1 MLIRYL
7 DFTPSVAAPM
17 DCAPTAAIVGR
28 TVAGPGLVL
37 RSYATLRA
45 DGEWV
50 RIGANAYFGERAT
63 VHIAD
68 GTLAAN
74 IGDDVTVGRFALVHA
89 CTVEDRVVVGDTA
102 IVMDDA
108 HVGAGALITAGSLV
122 PPRKRLA
129 GGWIYDGYPATPVRE
144 IGAEELA
151 ATARAIRQRIP
162 STLVTATDLPPLD
175 MGAYA
180 PARDVDAASRPDR
193 SAATRVRRWR
203 MSRRPRSLAGD
214 VTIADDASVYF
225 GCALVAGDGRI
236 AIGPRTNVQDNSLL
250 VTDAARGPLVLGA
263 DVTIGHNVRMGAA
276 TIGDH
281 ALIGM
286 GSQVGDGVVVEEGGC
301 IGARAWVEP
310 GTVIKAGWIWA
321 GRPALRVSRDQAAR
335 SARISSRGE
344 AYVRTR
350 RSLRGVRLRRRAIA
364 GRGARALGLRYRL
377 RRHGAGCR
385 RTRLRPSRRCC
396 RCPSAR
402 RCR

>member
-1 MLIRYL
+1 MLIPYL
-7 DFTPSVAAPM
+7 DFAPSVAAPM
-17 DCAPTAAIVGR
+17 ECAATAAIVGR

-37 RSYATLRA
+37 RAFATLRA

-50 RIGANAYFGERAT
+50 RVGANAYFGERAT

-89 CTVEDRVVVGDTA
+89 CTVESRVVVGDTA

-122 PPRKRLA
+122 PPRKRLP

-144 IGAEELA
+144 IGAAELA
-151 ATARAIRQRIP
+151 EAAAAVRHRVP
-162 STLVTATDLPPLD
+162 SALVTASDLPPLD
-175 MGAYA
+175 MAAFA
-180 PARDVDAASRPDR
+180 PAGDGDAAAEHPERR
-193 SAATRVRRWR
+193 LHRAAAAYVAPTALVT
-203 MSRRPRSLAGD
+203 GD
-214 VTIADDASVYF
+214 VSVADDASVYF

-250 VTDAARGPLVLGA
+250 VTDATRGPLVLGA

-286 GSQVGDGVVVEEGGC
+286 GSQVGDGVIVEEGGC
-301 IGARAWVEP
+301 IGARAEVQP
-310 GTVIKAGWIWA
+310 GTVIKAGWIWV
-321 GRPALRVSRDQAAR
+321 GRPAFAFRPIKPEERENFAQAAR
-335 SARISSRGE
+335 I
-344 AYVRTR
+344 YVRY
-350 RSLRGVRLRRRAIA
+350 GAA
-364 GRGARALGLRYRL
+364 YRGAA
-377 RRHGAGCR
+377 
-385 RTRLRPSRRCC
+385 
-396 RCPSAR
+396 
-402 RCR
+402 